1 MEIQKACNLLE
12 LKCCKSLTEK
22 EVKAAYFRQ
31 ARKYHPDKLKQDTGM
46 DTITFIEIQDA
57 YKYVIQWINDPTRYV
72 QPNVSE
78 MKEYL
83 YTVLGLHEDNCV
95 RYMMDFIT
103 EFKLQLDKES
113 YALLQQLILDYYRKS
128 PLHREGDTYRV
139 TLQPTLDNLLNHDI
153 YSLVIQEE
161 TYYIPLWHEQ
171 VEFLNETCNVVVNIE
186 PILPNGIFK
195 DDENVLHVHH
205 SLSIHDLF
213 GKETYDIFVGKRK
226 FTVNVSELK
235 LQPYQCIPF
244 LQSGIADISTSS
256 IFSIDILNPVY
267 IYIEFKEYLKN
278 LN

>member
-1 MEIQKACNLLE
+1 MEIQKACDLLE
-12 LKCCKSLTEK
+12 LKWCNSLTEK
-22 EVKAAYFRQ
+22 DVKTAYFRQ
-31 ARKYHPDKLKQDTGM
+31 ARKYHPDKLKQDAGM

-57 YKYVIQWINDPTRYV
+57 YKCVIQWINHPNHYV
-72 QPNVSE
+72 EANVSE

-83 YTVLGLHEDNCV
+83 HTMFGLHEENCV
-95 RYMMDFIT
+95 RSVMDFIS
-103 EFKLQLDKES
+103 EFKLNLNKES
-113 YALLQQLILDYYRKS
+113 YGLLQQLIFDYYRKT
-128 PLHREGDTYRV
+128 PLHRENHTHRV

-171 VEFLNETCNVVVNIE
+171 VEFLNETCKVVVNIE

-195 DDENVLHVHH
+195 DDDNVLYVHH
-205 SLSIHDLF
+205 SLSIHELL

-244 LQSGIADISTSS
+244 LQSGIADISTTS
-256 IFSIDILNPVY
+256 IFSIDTLNPVY

>member
-1 MEIQKACNLLE
+1 MEIQRACDLLE
-12 LKCCKSLTEK
+12 LKRCKSLTEK
-22 EVKAAYFRQ
+22 DVKRAYFCQ
-31 ARKYHPDKLKQDTGM
+31 ARKYHPDKLKQATGI

-57 YKYVIQWINDPTRYV
+57 YTCVLQWINDPTRYV

-83 YTVLGLHEDNCV
+83 FTTLGLQPDNCV

-103 EFKLQLDKES
+103 EFKLQLDKDS

-128 PLHREGDTYRV
+128 PFHKEGNTYRV

-153 YSLVIQEE
+153 YSLVFHEE

-171 VEFLNETCNVVVNIE
+171 VEFLNETCKVVVNIE

-195 DDENVLHVHH
+195 DDDNVLYVHH
-205 SLSIHDLF
+205 TLSIHELL

-226 FTVNVSELK
+226 FTINVNELK

-244 LQSGIADISTSS
+244 LQSGIADISTTS
-256 IFSIDILNPVY
+256 IFSIDRLNPVY
-267 IYIEFKEYLKN
+267 IYIEFKELP
-278 LN
+278 